1 MLNKLLALTALSAA
15 SVAEAKISPEMKAN
29 LENIQRDGIKADSSM
44 GRHLIS
50 KARRLDQAGGEYD
63 MSFVADYSI
72 KFMGCHHVTQWASAE
87 EIEQNGNQNE
97 DEAMTTLNA
106 ANGRIRSKGLV
117 RFRLCPS
124 DSCFDHFNQG
134 CSSNYGEYVVDMYQF
149 LEVYVAWQMESAA
162 ANCATYRNTCYTQC
176 YESSN
181 AYCYSKC
188 YAKYGVD
195 ASLCQNNQ
203 QANGNEGFDL
213 ETYIGCAE
221 YAIEN
226 ADGEEIA
233 SYLGPYCASQGGE
246 VRLGFFMDETCS
258 IASSQQAAYY
268 TKMTGIEV
276 PYTTTSLVSTNCI
289 SCQATANE
297 ENAQQ
302 NQDYYNY
309 NANGD
314 KNYYVATA
322 VSDMCG
328 TLYMQSGKCESNM
341 DSNVLPYPEEGAC
354 VYIDSVKALKNDGI
368 IRSDQRAS
376 SKPASIAIGIFS
388 AMAVLMAGYVVYL
401 KGKISKSRVNLAGAT
416 ASLA

>member
-1 MLNKLLALTALSAA
+1 MLHKLLALTALSAA
-15 SVAEAKISPEMKAN
+15 AVTEAKISPEMKTN

-50 KARRLDQAGGEYD
+50 KARRVEEDAGND
-63 MSFVADYSI
+63 MSYVADYSI
-72 KFMGCHHVTQWASAE
+72 KFMGCHHVTQWASDE
-87 EIEQNGNQNE
+87 EVEENGDQDE

-124 DSCFDHFNQG
+124 DSCSDHFSQG

-149 LEVYVAWQMESAA
+149 LEVYVAWQMEAA
-162 ANCATYRNTCYTQC
+162 EANCATYRNTCYSDC
-176 YESSN
+176 FESSN
-181 AYCYSKC
+181 ANCYSKC

-195 ASLCQNNQ
+195 ASLCSSYNEDG
-203 QANGNEGFDL
+203 GNDGGFDL
-213 ETYIGCAE
+213 ETYIGCSE
-221 YAIEN
+221 YDIQN

-246 VRLGFFMDETCS
+246 IRLGFFMDEYCS
-258 IASSQQAAYY
+258 IASTYQAGYY
-268 TKMTGIEV
+268 TKMTGMEV
-276 PYTTTSLVSTNCI
+276 PYTTSSLVSNNCI
-289 SCQATANE
+289 SCQATADE
-297 ENAQQ
+297 QNAQQ

-309 NANGD
+309 DADGNQ
-314 KNYYVATA
+314 NYYVATA
-322 VSDMCG
+322 VSNMCG

-376 SKPASIAIGIFS
+376 SRPASIAIGIFS
-388 AMAVLMAGYVVYL
+388 AMAVLMGGYVVYL